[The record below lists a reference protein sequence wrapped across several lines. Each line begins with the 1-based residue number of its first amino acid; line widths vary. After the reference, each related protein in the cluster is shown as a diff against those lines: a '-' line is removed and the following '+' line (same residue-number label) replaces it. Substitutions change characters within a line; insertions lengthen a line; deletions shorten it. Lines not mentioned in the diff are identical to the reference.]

1 MLASGI
7 MFLLMTF
14 VLLGGVICS
23 LTSVMIPIRPT
34 PPARALPSGLW
45 RSLVCTL
52 PADSQGAQAEVY
64 FLQSAYSP
72 TRGALSRLLAG
83 GGYRGAGKQVANC
96 QRQSP
101 EESTQVN
108 SRVMSPCNTSSSS
121 EFCVTRLKH
130 KAPNSAAQSLRQLPC
145 AL

>member
-23 LTSVMIPIRPT
+23 LTSVMMPIRPT

-45 RSLVCTL
+45 RSLVCIL
-52 PADSQGAQAEVY
+52 PAASQGAQAEVY

-72 TRGALSRLLAG
+72 TTGALSRLLAG
-83 GGYRGAGKQVANC
+83 GWWTEGQENRLPTANG
-96 QRQSP
+96 
-101 EESTQVN
+101 N
-108 SRVMSPCNTSSSS
+108 HLKSRP
-121 EFCVTRLKH
+121 K
-130 KAPNSAAQSLRQLPC
+130 
-145 AL
+145 